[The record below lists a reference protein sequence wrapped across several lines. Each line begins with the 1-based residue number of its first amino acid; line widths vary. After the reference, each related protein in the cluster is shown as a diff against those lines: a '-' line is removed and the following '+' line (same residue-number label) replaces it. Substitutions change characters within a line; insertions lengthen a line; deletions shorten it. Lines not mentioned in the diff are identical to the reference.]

1 MCVPKKP
8 VLLAQKNL
16 GDDWKKSQSI
26 TYKTWMSLHLL
37 SQIDADRWGV
47 QQTLNCYFLLFQTI
61 QKRNHFQKKIK
72 MLLSGLPPLIV
83 FSVALII
90 ITGTSA
96 FDNSEDEVIE
106 QDRHQDDYALQPSY
120 FIRTSIHPFKRYW
133 MNRPPTFA
141 GESISI

>member
-1 MCVPKKP
+1 MT
-8 VLLAQKNL
+8 
-16 GDDWKKSQSI
+16 GRKSQSI

-72 MLLSGLPPLIV
+72 MLLSGLPPLVV
-83 FSVALII
+83 FSVVLII

-106 QDRHQDDYALQPSY
+106 QDRHHDDYALQPSY

-141 GESISI
+141 GESISISKLNSFRNKFI